1 MAGSGKT
8 TTLIE
13 LCRANPRVRF
23 LLVVFNKSVAE
34 NAARVFPR
42 NVKARTA
49 NSLSH
54 CYVRS
59 KFGPAAQG
67 KSSEASLSCLMFYIT
82 KCLLLHLENALRN
95 SRNRWFSKALKNYK
109 IAKRKRKKKVH
120 AGYL

>member
-13 LCRANPRVRF
+13 LCRVNPRVRF

-67 KSSEASLSCLMFYIT
+67 KFDVSLNGLMLYVV
-82 KCLLLHLENALRN
+82 KCLLLHLGNV
-95 SRNRWFSKALKNYK
+95 S
-109 IAKRKRKKKVH
+109 RKKVLAKC
-120 AGYL
+120 L